1 MSYAP
6 DIDEYSVKALGLNAT
21 ILNQYAVDSQS
32 RKYNGIHLLK
42 HALQNTSPDIT
53 KKVTKLIDG
62 KLTEVK
68 VRDGEAI
75 QLANSKIDE
84 IRNAFP
90 DWLREQT
97 PDFKDRLTDLY
108 NRTFNCFV
116 RPKYDGSHQ
125 TFPGLDLKG
134 LGIPDLYR
142 SQKDAV
148 WMDKMLGGGII
159 DHEVGGGKTLIMCC
173 GAYEKKRLG
182 LANKPLI
189 IGLKANIHEI
199 ARTFCTAYPNAKVLY
214 PGKEDFTP
222 KNRERIFNLIK
233 NNDWDAVILSH
244 EQFGMIPQ
252 SPEVQ
257 QEILQSELDSVDENL
272 AVLKSQGREVSRA
285 MLKGCLKRKANLEAK
300 LQTVMHTLE
309 TRKDDAVDFK
319 LMGIDHIYVDES
331 HKFKN
336 LTFTTRHDRVAGL
349 GNPDGSQRA
358 LNMLFALRTIQER
371 TGRDLGATFLSGTTI
386 SNSLT
391 ELYLLMKY
399 LRPKELERQNI
410 RTFDAWAAIFAK
422 KTIDYEFS
430 VTNEVVQKERFR
442 YFIKVPELAAIY
454 SEITDY
460 RSAEDIGID
469 RPQKNEILH
478 NIPPT
483 PDQEEF
489 IGRLMEFAKSGK
501 GELLGRAP
509 LSEREE
515 KAKMLIATDYARK
528 MSLDMRMID
537 PDLYGDHVDNKASHC
552 AKMLADYYR
561 RFDEQ
566 KGTQFVFSDLGTYK
580 SGVEWNSSIKRGQ
593 RELVPFAER
602 EKSRTQF
609 NVYSEVKRK
618 LVEDYGIPPSE
629 VRFIQEA
636 TTEKSRKAMIA
647 DMNAGRIRVLFG
659 STEMLGTGVNAQ
671 KRCVAIHHLDSPWRP
686 SDLEQRNGRGIR
698 TGNEVA
704 KYHADNKVDV
714 ILYAVEKSL
723 DAYKFGL
730 LHNKQLFIRQ
740 LKTNNMG
747 SRTIDEGAI
756 DEKSGMNFS
765 EYVAILSGNT
775 DLLEKARLEK
785 KIATLE
791 SERQAFVRGKSSS
804 RYKLDTIL
812 STMKKNDAKIEG
824 ITTDLEHFKA
834 RVQLNEDGSYRNPV
848 KLDGLETSNPKLI
861 GKQLNH
867 IAETARTGGEL
878 QTIGS
883 LYGFDLL
890 VKSETTEKDGFDLTQ
905 NRFYARG
912 EADYLYSYNHGN
924 IAADPR
930 LASLN
935 FIHALSTI
943 ETVLEGFKK
952 KNEELAKDIPILR
965 NIVEGTWRKESEL
978 TALRSQMTELER
990 KIQLSLKPIEE
1001 EAEVIEET
1009 SLMENSPQHSQP
1021 EGGRQPY
1028 IPSRLQQIA
1037 DASGGR
1043 IVIGRVPS
1051 HRYDDSS
1058 FKKMKI

>member
-1 MSYAP
+1 
-6 DIDEYSVKALGLNAT
+6 
-21 ILNQYAVDSQS
+21 
-32 RKYNGIHLLK
+32 
-42 HALQNTSPDIT
+42 
-53 KKVTKLIDG
+53 
-62 KLTEVK
+62 
-68 VRDGEAI
+68 
-75 QLANSKIDE
+75 
-84 IRNAFP
+84 
-90 DWLREQT
+90 
-97 PDFKDRLTDLY
+97 
-108 NRTFNCFV
+108 
-116 RPKYDGSHQ
+116 
-125 TFPGLDLKG
+125 
-134 LGIPDLYR
+134 
-142 SQKDAV
+142 
-148 WMDKMLGGGII
+148 
-159 DHEVGGGKTLIMCC
+159 
-173 GAYEKKRLG
+173 
-182 LANKPLI
+182 
-189 IGLKANIHEI
+189 
-199 ARTFCTAYPNAKVLY
+199 
-214 PGKEDFTP
+214 
-222 KNRERIFNLIK
+222 
-233 NNDWDAVILSH
+233 
-244 EQFGMIPQ
+244 
-252 SPEVQ
+252 
-257 QEILQSELDSVDENL
+257 
-272 AVLKSQGREVSRA
+272 
-285 MLKGCLKRKANLEAK
+285 
-300 LQTVMHTLE
+300 
-309 TRKDDAVDFK
+309 
-319 LMGIDHIYVDES
+319 
-331 HKFKN
+331 
-336 LTFTTRHDRVAGL
+336 
-349 GNPDGSQRA
+349 
-358 LNMLFALRTIQER
+358 
-371 TGRDLGATFLSGTTI
+371 
-386 SNSLT
+386 
-391 ELYLLMKY
+391 
-399 LRPKELERQNI
+399 
-410 RTFDAWAAIFAK
+410 
-422 KTIDYEFS
+422 
-430 VTNEVVQKERFR
+430 VVQKERFR
-442 YFIKVPELAAIY
+442 YFIKVPELAAFY
-454 SEITDY
+454 NEITDY
-460 RSAEDIGID
+460 RTAEDVGVD
-469 RPQKNEILH
+469 RPHKNEILH

-483 PDQEEF
+483 PDQEYF
-489 IGRLMEFAKSGK
+489 IKQLMEFAKTGDAT
-501 GELLGRAP
+501 LLGRMP
-509 LSEREE
+509 LSETEE

-528 MSLDMRMID
+528 MALDMRMID
-537 PDLYGDHVDNKASHC
+537 PSYSDDPNNKASHC

-580 SGVEWNSSIKRGQ
+580 GGSDW
-593 RELVPFAER
+593 
-602 EKSRTQF
+602 
-609 NVYSEVKRK
+609 NVYSEIKRK

-686 SDLEQRNGRGIR
+686 SDLEQRDGRGIR

-812 STMKKNDAKIEG
+812 SAIEKNDAKIEG
-824 ITTDLEHFKA
+824 ISTDLDHFKA
-834 RVQLNEDGSYRNPV
+834 RVQLNGDGSYRNPV
-848 KLDGLETSNPKLI
+848 KLDGLETSDPKLI

-867 IAETARTGGEL
+867 IAATARTGGEL
-878 QTIGS
+878 QPIGS
-883 LYGFDLL
+883 LYGFELL

-935 FIHALSTI
+935 FLHALSTI
-943 ETVLEGFKK
+943 ETVLENFKK
-952 KNEELAKDIPILR
+952 KNEELAKDIPTLQ
-965 NIVEGTWRKESEL
+965 NVVEGTWRKESEL
-978 TALRSQMTELER
+978 AALRAQMTELER

-1009 SLMENSPQHSQP
+1009 ALMEDSPRHTQLKERGQP
-1021 EGGRQPY
+1021 F

-1043 IVIGRVPS
+1043 IVIGRVGTQIKNES
-1051 HRYDDSS
+1051 GAN
-1058 FKKMKI
+1058 KGIKM

>member
-1 MSYAP
+1 M
-6 DIDEYSVKALGLNAT
+6 
-21 ILNQYAVDSQS
+21 
-32 RKYNGIHLLK
+32 
-42 HALQNTSPDIT
+42 
-53 KKVTKLIDG
+53 
-62 KLTEVK
+62 
-68 VRDGEAI
+68 
-75 QLANSKIDE
+75 
-84 IRNAFP
+84 
-90 DWLREQT
+90 
-97 PDFKDRLTDLY
+97 
-108 NRTFNCFV
+108 
-116 RPKYDGSHQ
+116 
-125 TFPGLDLKG
+125 
-134 LGIPDLYR
+134 
-142 SQKDAV
+142 
-148 WMDKMLGGGII
+148 
-159 DHEVGGGKTLIMCC
+159 
-173 GAYEKKRLG
+173 
-182 LANKPLI
+182 
-189 IGLKANIHEI
+189 
-199 ARTFCTAYPNAKVLY
+199 
-214 PGKEDFTP
+214 
-222 KNRERIFNLIK
+222 
-233 NNDWDAVILSH
+233 
-244 EQFGMIPQ
+244 
-252 SPEVQ
+252 
-257 QEILQSELDSVDENL
+257 
-272 AVLKSQGREVSRA
+272 
-285 MLKGCLKRKANLEAK
+285 
-300 LQTVMHTLE
+300 
-309 TRKDDAVDFK
+309 
-319 LMGIDHIYVDES
+319 
-331 HKFKN
+331 
-336 LTFTTRHDRVAGL
+336 AGL

-371 TGRDLGATFLSGTTI
+371 TGRDLGATFLSGTTV

-391 ELYLLMKY
+391 ELYLLFKY

-442 YFIKVPELAAIY
+442 YFIKVPELAAFY

-483 PDQEEF
+483 PEQEEF

-580 SGVEWNSSIKRGQ
+580 SGVEWN
-593 RELVPFAER
+593 
-602 EKSRTQF
+602 
-609 NVYSEVKRK
+609 VYSEVKRK

-686 SDLEQRNGRGIR
+686 SDLEQRDGRGIR

-812 STMKKNDAKIEG
+812 SDMKKNDAKIEG
-824 ITTDLEHFKA
+824 ISTDLEHFKA
-834 RVQLNEDGSYRNPV
+834 RVQLNSDGSYRNPV
-848 KLDGLETSNPKLI
+848 KLDGLETSDPKHI

-878 QTIGS
+878 QPIGS

-943 ETVLEGFKK
+943 ETVLENFKK
-952 KNEELAKDIPILR
+952 KNEELAKDIPTLQ
-965 NIVEGTWRKESEL
+965 NVVEGTWRKESEL
-978 TALRSQMTELER
+978 AALRTQMTELER

-1001 EAEVIEET
+1001 EAEVIEDT
-1009 SLMENSPQHSQP
+1009 ALMEDCSQHSQP
-1021 EGGRQPY
+1021 EGGRHPY

-1043 IVIGRVPS
+1043 IVIGRVGTQIKNES
-1051 HRYDDSS
+1051 GAN
-1058 FKKMKI
+1058 KGIKM

>member
-1 MSYAP
+1 M
-6 DIDEYSVKALGLNAT
+6 
-21 ILNQYAVDSQS
+21 
-32 RKYNGIHLLK
+32 
-42 HALQNTSPDIT
+42 
-53 KKVTKLIDG
+53 
-62 KLTEVK
+62 
-68 VRDGEAI
+68 
-75 QLANSKIDE
+75 
-84 IRNAFP
+84 
-90 DWLREQT
+90 
-97 PDFKDRLTDLY
+97 
-108 NRTFNCFV
+108 
-116 RPKYDGSHQ
+116 
-125 TFPGLDLKG
+125 
-134 LGIPDLYR
+134 
-142 SQKDAV
+142 
-148 WMDKMLGGGII
+148 
-159 DHEVGGGKTLIMCC
+159 
-173 GAYEKKRLG
+173 
-182 LANKPLI
+182 
-189 IGLKANIHEI
+189 
-199 ARTFCTAYPNAKVLY
+199 
-214 PGKEDFTP
+214 
-222 KNRERIFNLIK
+222 
-233 NNDWDAVILSH
+233 
-244 EQFGMIPQ
+244 
-252 SPEVQ
+252 
-257 QEILQSELDSVDENL
+257 
-272 AVLKSQGREVSRA
+272 
-285 MLKGCLKRKANLEAK
+285 
-300 LQTVMHTLE
+300 
-309 TRKDDAVDFK
+309 
-319 LMGIDHIYVDES
+319 S

-349 GNPDGSQRA
+349 GNPEGSQRA

-371 TGRDLGATFLSGTTI
+371 TGRDLGATFLSGTTV

-391 ELYLLMKY
+391 ELYLLFKY

-442 YFIKVPELAAIY
+442 YFIKVPELAAFY

-469 RPQKNEILH
+469 RPEKNEILH

-483 PDQEEF
+483 PEQEEF
-489 IGRLMEFAKSGK
+489 IGRLVEFAKTGK
-501 GELLGRAP
+501 GELLGRKP
-509 LSEREE
+509 LSESEE

-537 PDLYGDHVDNKASHC
+537 PDRYGDHVDNKASHC
-552 AKMLADYYR
+552 AKMLADYYC

-580 SGVEWNSSIKRGQ
+580 GGSDW
-593 RELVPFAER
+593 
-602 EKSRTQF
+602 
-609 NVYSEVKRK
+609 NVYSEIKRK

-686 SDLEQRNGRGIR
+686 SDLEQRDGRGIR

-812 STMKKNDAKIEG
+812 SAIEKNDAKIEG
-824 ITTDLEHFKA
+824 ISTDLDHFKA
-834 RVQLNEDGSYRNPV
+834 RVQLNSDGSYRNPV
-848 KLDGLETSNPKLI
+848 KLDGLETSDPKLI

-878 QTIGS
+878 QPIGS

-935 FIHALSTI
+935 FLHALSTI
-943 ETVLEGFKK
+943 ETVLENFKK
-952 KNEELAKDIPILR
+952 KNEELAKDIPTLQ
-965 NIVEGTWRKESEL
+965 NVVEGTWRKESEL
-978 TALRSQMTELER
+978 AALRAQMTELER

-1009 SLMENSPQHSQP
+1009 ALMEDSPRHTQLKERGQP
-1021 EGGRQPY
+1021 F

-1043 IVIGRVPS
+1043 IVVGRIGTQVKNES
-1051 HRYDDSS
+1051 GAN
-1058 FKKMKI
+1058 KGIKM

>member
-1 MSYAP
+1 M
-6 DIDEYSVKALGLNAT
+6 
-21 ILNQYAVDSQS
+21 
-32 RKYNGIHLLK
+32 
-42 HALQNTSPDIT
+42 
-53 KKVTKLIDG
+53 
-62 KLTEVK
+62 
-68 VRDGEAI
+68 
-75 QLANSKIDE
+75 
-84 IRNAFP
+84 
-90 DWLREQT
+90 
-97 PDFKDRLTDLY
+97 DL
-108 NRTFNCFV
+108 C
-116 RPKYDGSHQ
+116 
-125 TFPGLDLKG
+125 
-134 LGIPDLYR
+134 
-142 SQKDAV
+142 
-148 WMDKMLGGGII
+148 
-159 DHEVGGGKTLIMCC
+159 
-173 GAYEKKRLG
+173 
-182 LANKPLI
+182 
-189 IGLKANIHEI
+189 
-199 ARTFCTAYPNAKVLY
+199 
-214 PGKEDFTP
+214 
-222 KNRERIFNLIK
+222 
-233 NNDWDAVILSH
+233 
-244 EQFGMIPQ
+244 
-252 SPEVQ
+252 
-257 QEILQSELDSVDENL
+257 
-272 AVLKSQGREVSRA
+272 
-285 MLKGCLKRKANLEAK
+285 
-300 LQTVMHTLE
+300 
-309 TRKDDAVDFK
+309 
-319 LMGIDHIYVDES
+319 

-442 YFIKVPELAAIY
+442 YFIKVPELAAFY

-509 LSEREE
+509 LSESEE

-552 AKMLADYYR
+552 AKMIADYYR

-580 SGVEWNSSIKRGQ
+580 GGSEW
-593 RELVPFAER
+593 
-602 EKSRTQF
+602 

-686 SDLEQRNGRGIR
+686 SDLEQRDGRGIR

-812 STMKKNDAKIEG
+812 SAMKKNDAKIEG
-824 ITTDLEHFKA
+824 ITTDLEHFKD

-848 KLDGLETSNPKLI
+848 KLDGLETADPKLI

-867 IAETARTGGEL
+867 IAATARTGGEE
-878 QTIGS
+878 QHIGS

-965 NIVEGTWRKESEL
+965 NVVEGTWRKESEL

-1021 EGGRQPY
+1021 EDGRQPY

-1043 IVIGRVPS
+1043 IVIGRVGAQIKS
-1051 HRYDDSS
+1051 ESGAN
-1058 FKKMKI
+1058 KGIKM

>member
-1 MSYAP
+1 
-6 DIDEYSVKALGLNAT
+6 
-21 ILNQYAVDSQS
+21 
-32 RKYNGIHLLK
+32 
-42 HALQNTSPDIT
+42 
-53 KKVTKLIDG
+53 
-62 KLTEVK
+62 
-68 VRDGEAI
+68 
-75 QLANSKIDE
+75 
-84 IRNAFP
+84 
-90 DWLREQT
+90 
-97 PDFKDRLTDLY
+97 
-108 NRTFNCFV
+108 
-116 RPKYDGSHQ
+116 
-125 TFPGLDLKG
+125 
-134 LGIPDLYR
+134 
-142 SQKDAV
+142 
-148 WMDKMLGGGII
+148 
-159 DHEVGGGKTLIMCC
+159 
-173 GAYEKKRLG
+173 
-182 LANKPLI
+182 
-189 IGLKANIHEI
+189 
-199 ARTFCTAYPNAKVLY
+199 
-214 PGKEDFTP
+214 
-222 KNRERIFNLIK
+222 
-233 NNDWDAVILSH
+233 
-244 EQFGMIPQ
+244 MIPQ

-272 AVLKSQGREVSRA
+272 AVLQSQGREVSRA

-300 LQTVMHTLE
+300 LQTIMHTLE

-371 TGRDLGATFLSGTTI
+371 TGRDLGATFLSGTTV

-391 ELYLLMKY
+391 ELYLLFKY

-442 YFIKVPELAAIY
+442 YFIKVPELAAFY

-489 IGRLMEFAKSGK
+489 IGKLMEFAKSGK

-509 LSEREE
+509 LSESEE

-580 SGVEWNSSIKRGQ
+580 SGVEW
-593 RELVPFAER
+593 
-602 EKSRTQF
+602 

-686 SDLEQRNGRGIR
+686 SDLEQRDGRGIR

-756 DEKSGMNFS
+756 DEKLGMNFS

-812 STMKKNDAKIEG
+812 SAMKKNDAKIEG

-848 KLDGLETSNPKLI
+848 KLDGLETADPKLI

-867 IAETARTGGEL
+867 IAATARTGGEE
-878 QTIGS
+878 QHIGS

-965 NIVEGTWRKESEL
+965 NVVEGTWRKESEL

-1009 SLMENSPQHSQP
+1009 SLMENSPQHSLP
-1021 EGGRQPY
+1021 EGSRQPH

-1043 IVIGRVPS
+1043 IVIGRVGAQIKS
-1051 HRYDDSS
+1051 ESGAN
-1058 FKKMKI
+1058 KGIKM

>member
-1 MSYAP
+1 M
-6 DIDEYSVKALGLNAT
+6 
-21 ILNQYAVDSQS
+21 
-32 RKYNGIHLLK
+32 
-42 HALQNTSPDIT
+42 
-53 KKVTKLIDG
+53 
-62 KLTEVK
+62 
-68 VRDGEAI
+68 
-75 QLANSKIDE
+75 
-84 IRNAFP
+84 
-90 DWLREQT
+90 
-97 PDFKDRLTDLY
+97 
-108 NRTFNCFV
+108 
-116 RPKYDGSHQ
+116 
-125 TFPGLDLKG
+125 
-134 LGIPDLYR
+134 
-142 SQKDAV
+142 
-148 WMDKMLGGGII
+148 
-159 DHEVGGGKTLIMCC
+159 
-173 GAYEKKRLG
+173 
-182 LANKPLI
+182 
-189 IGLKANIHEI
+189 
-199 ARTFCTAYPNAKVLY
+199 
-214 PGKEDFTP
+214 
-222 KNRERIFNLIK
+222 
-233 NNDWDAVILSH
+233 
-244 EQFGMIPQ
+244 
-252 SPEVQ
+252 
-257 QEILQSELDSVDENL
+257 
-272 AVLKSQGREVSRA
+272 
-285 MLKGCLKRKANLEAK
+285 
-300 LQTVMHTLE
+300 
-309 TRKDDAVDFK
+309 
-319 LMGIDHIYVDES
+319 
-331 HKFKN
+331 
-336 LTFTTRHDRVAGL
+336 AGL
-349 GNPDGSQRA
+349 GNPEGSQRA

-371 TGRDLGATFLSGTTI
+371 TGRDLGATFLSGTTV

-391 ELYLLMKY
+391 ELYLLFKY

-430 VTNEVVQKERFR
+430 GTNEVVQKERFR
-442 YFIKVPELAAIY
+442 YFIKVPELAAFY

-537 PDLYGDHVDNKASHC
+537 PDRYGDHVDNKASHC

-580 SGVEWNSSIKRGQ
+580 GGSDW
-593 RELVPFAER
+593 
-602 EKSRTQF
+602 
-609 NVYSEVKRK
+609 NVYSEIKRK

-686 SDLEQRNGRGIR
+686 SDLEQRDGRGIR

-812 STMKKNDAKIEG
+812 SAIEKNDAKIEG
-824 ITTDLEHFKA
+824 ISTDLEHFKA
-834 RVQLNEDGSYRNPV
+834 RVQLNSDGSYRNPV
-848 KLDGLETSNPKLI
+848 KLYGLETSDPKLI

-878 QTIGS
+878 QPIGS

-943 ETVLEGFKK
+943 ETVLENFKK
-952 KNEELAKDIPILR
+952 KNEELAKDIPTLQSV
-965 NIVEGTWRKESEL
+965 VEGTWRKESEL
-978 TALRSQMTELER
+978 AALRTQMTELER

-1001 EAEVIEET
+1001 EAEVIEDT
-1009 SLMENSPQHSQP
+1009 ALMEDCSQHTQP
-1021 EGGRQPY
+1021 EDGGQPF

-1043 IVIGRVPS
+1043 IVIGRVGTQVKNES
-1051 HRYDDSS
+1051 GAN
-1058 FKKMKI
+1058 KGIKM